1 MRVWLIEKRKKINK
15 TQKDI
20 AHRAQISK
28 SMYAMIENGERNPS
42 VYVAK
47 KIALVLNFEWTVF
60 LMKNVTIRV
69 YENLEGTENLYD

>member
-20 AHRAQISK
+20 AHRAQISR

-47 KIALVLNFEWTVF
+47 KIALVLSFEWTVF
-60 LMKNVTIRV
+60 FDEKCHDSCI
-69 YENLEGTENLYD
+69 